1 MFILKIT
8 KNGITEQ
15 SDFATNQEALDHLAI
30 HKGSDEQVIHHEAVL
45 DENGVILVEAY
56 DETIPANYTYTITE
70 EAAPIADIS
79 PRQIRLAL
87 LSLGLTE
94 LTIDS
99 AIGNLESPIKE
110 QAMIAW
116 KYSTTFQRNV
126 PIISAIGDLLNLS
139 ESQLDDLWVIGKG
152 L

>member
-30 HKGSDEQVIHHEAVL
+30 HKGTDEQIIHHEAVL
-45 DENGVILVEAY
+45 DENGAIATEAH
-56 DETIPANYTYTITE
+56 DEIIPANYAYSITE
-70 EAAPIADIS
+70 QAEPIADIS

-99 AIGNLESPIKE
+99 AIGNLESPTKE

-116 KYSTTFQRNV
+116 KYSTSFKRDV
-126 PIISAIGDLLNLS
+126 PIIAAIGKLLGLS
-139 ESQLDDLWVIGKG
+139 SEQLDALWIAGKDL
-152 L
+152 